1 MKRLTIHYNTKSRLY
16 IMEFDNDGTKSL
28 TAAPRWVKDNR
39 TLEMWLSDRT
49 SDGTFP
55 NDVEIIFQ

>member
-1 MKRLTIHYNTKSRLY
+1 
-16 IMEFDNDGTKSL
+16 MEFDNDGTKSL